1 MPDVSRAEYYLTSAY
16 VEVTDDERRLGD
28 LYVLR
33 NTSTGDLVHMANHV
47 AGDVVF
53 TKNGRSHTRPWALM
67 HLRDMRR
74 IFPFTT
80 TRVYRRR

>member
-1 MPDVSRAEYYLTSAY
+1 MSRAEYYLSGAY
-16 VEVTDDERRLGD
+16 AEVTGDERHLGD

-33 NTSTGDLVHMANHV
+33 GADGNLVHMANHV

-67 HLRDMRR
+67 HTRDMRR

-80 TRVYRRR
+80 LAVFRRR